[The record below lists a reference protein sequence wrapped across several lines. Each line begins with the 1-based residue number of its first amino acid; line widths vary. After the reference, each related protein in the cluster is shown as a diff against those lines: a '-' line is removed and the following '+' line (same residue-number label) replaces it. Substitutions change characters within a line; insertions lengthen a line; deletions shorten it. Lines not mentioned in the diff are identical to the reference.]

1 MYVCMYVCVYAY
13 VSADDVACP
22 LGTDLAV
29 FLVQRARAVGFRANV
44 LRRAVA
50 RGSGVNDGIGSSMDL
65 CESSRSYIFLA
76 AGRSIHHQR
85 YQKIGRTCCL
95 KNDIAIGTSTNP
107 LRF

>member
-1 MYVCMYVCVYAY
+1 MYVCMYVCSKNAY
-13 VSADDVACP
+13 VSADNVACP

-50 RGSGVNDGIGSSMDL
+50 RGSGVNDGLDSSMDL
-65 CESSRSYIFLA
+65 CESFRSYIFSR
-76 AGRSIHHQR
+76 GTDHSSSTIP
-85 YQKIGRTCCL
+85 KIGRTCRL